1 MGFYF
6 GSHRQSI
13 DDAVEKFLILR
24 CFQGTLGVVGFK
36 MVPSFAFLCAVL
48 VVLQTSMRCQAFTAL
63 PHLRAIRKTKS
74 LSALSMSSTP
84 LSDMLG
90 LMPICLAATSK
101 TTTTN
106 DPTAGMSPEEIV
118 NYISNVGG
126 GMCGYPDWARTAIG
140 VGLNLS
146 LIAFGLCTVSYGA
159 YSLLIV
165 LSGSIMLYSI
175 DADLDVDIDLILAV
189 T

>member
-1 MGFYF
+1 M
-6 GSHRQSI
+6 SSCKQSI
-13 DDAVEKFLILR
+13 DDAAEKFLIFH
-24 CFQGTLGVVGFK
+24 CFRSTLGVVGFK
-36 MVPSFAFLCAVL
+36 MVPSFAFLCAIL

-63 PHLRAIRKTKS
+63 PHLRAIRKMKS
-74 LSALSMSSTP
+74 VSALSMSSTP

-146 LIAFGLCTVSYGA
+146 LIAFGLCTVSYGTH
-159 YSLLIV
+159 SLLIV
-165 LSGSIMLYSI
+165 RSHHIILMSILM
-175 DADLDVDIDLILAV
+175 LILI
-189 T
+189 